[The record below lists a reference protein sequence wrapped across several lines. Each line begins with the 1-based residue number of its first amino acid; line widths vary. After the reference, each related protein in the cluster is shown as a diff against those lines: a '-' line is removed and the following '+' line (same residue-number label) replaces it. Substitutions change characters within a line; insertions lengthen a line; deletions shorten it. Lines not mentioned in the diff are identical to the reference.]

1 MLGGVLSALTGHA
14 TWQAFALLPDVKPAG
29 LMALA
34 AVTLTCLLVALL
46 AQGAR
51 LAAIVTAA
59 PQRSG
64 VAALR
69 EKSWR
74 AGFISQRDPDA
85 PGRARPRAPTAGPAA
100 ARPRFHH
107 PAPPRP
113 HPFPLPSCAR
123 RCPVSAAGPPRH
135 SLLDSPR
142 GGGPSSLSFLSLRC
156 SL

>member
-1 MLGGVLSALTGHA
+1 MNVRLACVVSSMVFVLAGHGEAQQTVPFRNNIPVAPLGIAA
-14 TWQAFALLPDVKPAG
+14 IPPLPDKPVVYHTAEGQDIRVVVVARGLSHPWSLAFLPDGRPAG

-51 LAAIVTAA
+51 LAAVVTAA

-74 AGFISQRDPDA
+74 AGFVSQRDPDA

-100 ARPRFHH
+100 A
-107 PAPPRP
+107 
-113 HPFPLPSCAR
+113 
-123 RCPVSAAGPPRH
+123 
-135 SLLDSPR
+135 
-142 GGGPSSLSFLSLRC
+142 
-156 SL
+156 

>member
-1 MLGGVLSALTGHA
+1 MITTLGSVLSALTGHA
-14 TWQAFALLPDVKPAG
+14 SWLGFALVPDGKPAG

-51 LAAIVTAA
+51 LAATLTAA

-64 VAALR
+64 AAALR

-74 AGFISQRDPDA
+74 AGFVSQRDPDA

-100 ARPRFHH
+100 A
-107 PAPPRP
+107 
-113 HPFPLPSCAR
+113 
-123 RCPVSAAGPPRH
+123 
-135 SLLDSPR
+135 
-142 GGGPSSLSFLSLRC
+142 
-156 SL
+156 

>member
-1 MLGGVLSALTGHA
+1 VTTGPSWPAYSGHHAVRRTLGLYRPRTFPAARPGAEVNVIAMLGGVLSALTGHA
-14 TWQAFALLPDVKPAG
+14 SWHAFALLPDGKPAG

-51 LAAIVTAA
+51 LAAAVTAA

-100 ARPRFHH
+100 A
-107 PAPPRP
+107 
-113 HPFPLPSCAR
+113 
-123 RCPVSAAGPPRH
+123 
-135 SLLDSPR
+135 
-142 GGGPSSLSFLSLRC
+142 
-156 SL
+156 

>member
-1 MLGGVLSALTGHA
+1 MTAGPNRPTHSGHHAGGRTLCLYRPRTVPAARPGAEVNVIAMLGGVLSALTGHA
-14 TWQAFALLPDVKPAG
+14 SWQAFALLPDGKPAG

-51 LAAIVTAA
+51 LAAAVTAA

-100 ARPRFHH
+100 A
-107 PAPPRP
+107 
-113 HPFPLPSCAR
+113 
-123 RCPVSAAGPPRH
+123 
-135 SLLDSPR
+135 
-142 GGGPSSLSFLSLRC
+142 
-156 SL
+156 

>member
-1 MLGGVLSALTGHA
+1 VIATLGGILSALTGPA
-14 TWQAFALLPDVKPAG
+14 SWLGFTLVPDGKPAG

-51 LAAIVTAA
+51 LAATVTAA
-59 PQRSG
+59 PLKSG

-74 AGFISQRDPDA
+74 AGFVSQRDPDA

-100 ARPRFHH
+100 A
-107 PAPPRP
+107 
-113 HPFPLPSCAR
+113 
-123 RCPVSAAGPPRH
+123 
-135 SLLDSPR
+135 
-142 GGGPSSLSFLSLRC
+142 
-156 SL
+156 

>member
-1 MLGGVLSALTGHA
+1 VTTGPSRPTIQAITRAGVRWACTGRGPSQPRGPGAEVNVIAMLGGVLSALTGHA
-14 TWQAFALLPDVKPAG
+14 SWQAFALLPDGKPGG

-51 LAAIVTAA
+51 LAAAVTAV

-100 ARPRFHH
+100 A
-107 PAPPRP
+107 
-113 HPFPLPSCAR
+113 
-123 RCPVSAAGPPRH
+123 
-135 SLLDSPR
+135 
-142 GGGPSSLSFLSLRC
+142 
-156 SL
+156 